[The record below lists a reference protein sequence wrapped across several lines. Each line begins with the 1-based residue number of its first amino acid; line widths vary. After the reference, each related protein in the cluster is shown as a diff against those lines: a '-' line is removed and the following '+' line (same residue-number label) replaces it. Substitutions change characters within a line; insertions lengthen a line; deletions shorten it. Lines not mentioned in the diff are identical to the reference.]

1 MRGTSGDARP
11 ADIDPD
17 LEAFVAAV
25 GLVGPCRWTPLSG
38 GVSCNAWKV
47 EAAGRA
53 ICVKRAL
60 PKLNVADDWRAPVGR
75 ALFEYRWF
83 ETARALVPG
92 VAPKPLAVDAESGFL
107 AMEFLPEVD
116 NPLWKRQLLAGEV
129 HIPTAR
135 AVGERLGR
143 IHAGAAGR
151 ADIAER
157 FQSDAI
163 FFALRLE
170 PYLLAPARRRPE
182 VAGSLRAL
190 AERTAATRLTLVHGD
205 VSPKNI
211 LIGPGGPVF
220 LDAETAWWGDPAF
233 DLAFCLN
240 HLLLKTLAVPSAR
253 DALTASFTSLAEA
266 YLQRVD
272 WEPRQALEARAASL
286 LPGLLLARVD
296 GKSPV
301 EYLTAETQKD
311 FVRAVAEPLLLE
323 PPTTLAGVL
332 NAWRAALEKATA
344 ER

>member
-1 MRGTSGDARP
+1 MRQTPGDDRRANT
-11 ADIDPD
+11 DPELD
-17 LEAFVAAV
+17 AFVAGM
-25 GLVGPCRWTPLSG
+25 GLAGPRRWTPLSG
-38 GVSCNAWKV
+38 GVSCNAWRV
-47 EAAGRA
+47 EAGGRA

-92 VAPKPLAVDAESGFL
+92 CAPKPLRLDAERGLL
-107 AMEFLPEVD
+107 AMEFLPEAD
-116 NPLWKRQLLAGEV
+116 YPLWKNQLLAGEV
-129 HIPTAR
+129 NVATAG

-143 IHAGAAGR
+143 IHAGAAGH
-151 ADIAER
+151 ADIAAR
-157 FQSDAI
+157 FDSDAI

-170 PYLLAPARRRPE
+170 PYLLAAAKRRPA
-182 VAGSLRAL
+182 VADALRAL
-190 AERTAATRLTLVHGD
+190 AERTADTRLTLVHGD

-211 LIGPGGPVF
+211 LVGPDGPVF

-240 HLLLKTLAVPSAR
+240 HLLLKTLVVPVAR
-253 DALTASFTSLAEA
+253 DALAASFTALAEA

-272 WEPRQALEARAASL
+272 WEPRKALESRAASL

-323 PPTTLAGVL
+323 PPTTLAEVL
-332 NAWRAALEKATA
+332 GAWRAGFEKATA